1 MDRDEYAIFKNRCEF
16 ATSVVHWIWLTS
28 SWLHLDM
35 FFTSC
40 YDHSAIWLFEGGYQ
54 PLIMLYLALSNDL
67 LDTII
72 FIILRLVV
80 SFFIIQLILL
90 DIWSFVDADSLLLGQ
105 DVLLIHVV
113 EYLILMIFKH
123 P

>member
-1 MDRDEYAIFKNRCEF
+1 
-16 ATSVVHWIWLTS
+16 
-28 SWLHLDM
+28 
-35 FFTSC
+35 
-40 YDHSAIWLFEGGYQ
+40 
-54 PLIMLYLALSNDL
+54 MLYLALSNDL